1 MRGDPATHAH
11 LMHAD
16 GLGEGWANPLTN
28 FTFWGRLPAD
38 SGRATR
44 TERALNVD

>member
-1 MRGDPATHAH
+1 MRGDSAPQAYE
-11 LMHAD
+11 MHAD
-16 GLGEGWANPLTN
+16 GSADDRANPLTN

-44 TERALNVD
+44 TERALDVD